1 MAVLWIVRRKNASSL
16 HLDKHRLW
24 AVIATH
30 RVTQPP
36 GAAREDPAP
45 GSYSNV
51 AAGAGRAPGPLSLW
65 RRRKPADTRRLADD
79 DTSPDYTGAMVV
91 GVIHGGS
98 IVLAEKG
105 QGELSWAARMRRRPG
120 MSQVKTI
127 TVFTAKSTIIYM
139 F

>member
-1 MAVLWIVRRKNASSL
+1 M
-16 HLDKHRLW
+16 HLDKHRLR

-45 GSYSNV
+45 ASYSNV
-51 AAGAGRAPGPLSLW
+51 SAGAGRAPGPLSLW

-79 DTSPDYTGAMVV
+79 DTSPNLTYTGAMVV

-120 MSQVKTI
+120 MSQAKTI
-127 TVFTAKSTIIYM
+127 TGFTAKSTIIYM